1 MEKAEKKTTKRCY
14 QCNIKL
20 GAIVCDSYCTGFK
33 NISFWYES
41 KKKKNNKGKTKSTK
55 MKY

>member
-20 GAIVCDSYCTGFK
+20 GATVCDSYCTGFK

-41 KKKKNNKGKTKSTK
+41 KKKRITRVRQKVQK
-55 MKY
+55 